1 ERVLRDYVD
10 RLPAVPVC
18 FHGIRKVGK
27 SSLLNRVIVELAEA
41 GRRVD
46 LVTAQG
52 LQPAHQD
59 LAATIANLCR
69 RISAVAG
76 LQLPSVPPVPSN
88 PTLFFE
94 EFLDA
99 YAEQGMA
106 AGGTAPIL
114 VVDEFQCL
122 YTAECAAL
130 LDLIRMMAES
140 RRCGFIFAAVEGP
153 SGLPQTTGLL
163 VEPRRVDFLDAAEVS
178 QLVRSVLDG
187 RPV

>member
-122 YTAECAAL
+122 YTAELAAL
-130 LDLIRMMAES
+130 LDLLRMIADGLRGGLS
-140 RRCGFIFAAVEGP
+140 VAAVAVP
-153 SGLPQTTGLL
+153 SGVPSAAGFVL
-163 VEPRRVDFLDAAEVS
+163 EP
-178 QLVRSVLDG
+178 
-187 RPV
+187 